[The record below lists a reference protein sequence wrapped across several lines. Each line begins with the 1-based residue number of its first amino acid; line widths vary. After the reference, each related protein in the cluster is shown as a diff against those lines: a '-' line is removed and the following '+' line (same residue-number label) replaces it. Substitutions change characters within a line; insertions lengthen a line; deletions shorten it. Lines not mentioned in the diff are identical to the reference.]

1 MYYVSYSFIFKI
13 NVCVCVYMNLCN
25 YSILVDLTI
34 GSFRDTYNYIYI
46 YICIVRSE
54 SSGTVQT
61 IDKTNWSSLL
71 RGYLLSNRPES

>member
-1 MYYVSYSFIFKI
+1 
-13 NVCVCVYMNLCN
+13 MNLCN

-34 GSFRDTYNYIYI
+34 GSFRDTYIYM
-46 YICIVRSE
+46 YIVRIE

-61 IDKTNWSSLL
+61 INKTNWSSLL